1 MTKEHYEMAM
11 DRIIEILCKFEFE
24 KVHNIMSQLDWT
36 WGEWEGDD
44 GEIHRNEVPSTY
56 ALKRKASSLMKRA
69 LEFERCVE
77 SGGLRVAFGDEE
89 SFFDDSMCYMGLS
102 FVAVEI

>member
-11 DRIIEILCKFEFE
+11 DRIIEILCKFDFE

-36 WGEWEGDD
+36 WGEWKDEDY
-44 GEIHRNEVPSTY
+44 ILHKNEVPSTY
-56 ALKRKASSLMKRA
+56 ALKRMAFLLMKEA
-69 LEFERCVE
+69 MKQERNV
-77 SGGLRVAFGDEE
+77 SGGGLCVTFGDED